1 MSVLAPYGRDMH
13 AHTAS
18 FMAMENKQMT
28 FGLRSAVTVTPTRQ
42 RAATG
47 LTRTLALAGAMTVL
61 LAWNPAQAAGTGHT
75 HGGHHS
81 HGENAAAAG
90 QGHGHAGHTAFGQPG
105 EASEVDR
112 TIEIEATDGMM
123 FDVSSIDVRDG
134 ETIRFIIR
142 NVGSIDHDF
151 TIGPPDVQAA
161 HRQEMTQMAQA
172 GSSHDDMHG
181 AVPPHD
187 DPNAVMVHPGET
199 KELIW
204 TFARADN
211 VEFGCNV
218 PGHYEA
224 GMKGTFNFVPGQ
236 PGQS

>member
-1 MSVLAPYGRDMH
+1 
-13 AHTAS
+13 
-18 FMAMENKQMT
+18 MT
-28 FGLRSAVTVTPTRQ
+28 FGLRSAITVTPTRQ
-42 RAATG
+42 QASTG

-90 QGHGHAGHTAFGQPG
+90 QGHGPATGHGHAGHTAFGQPG
-105 EASEVDR
+105 KASEVDR
-112 TIEIEATDGMM
+112 TIEIEATDEMM

-142 NVGSIDHDF
+142 NVGEIDHDF
-151 TIGPPDVQAA
+151 TIGTPDVQAA
-161 HRQEMTQMAQA
+161 LQQEMMHMMEA
-172 GSSHDDMHG
+172 GTSHDAMHG
-181 AVPPHD
+181 AIVPHD
-187 DPNAVMVHPGET
+187 DPNAIMVHPGET

-204 TFARADN
+204 TFTEADN

-218 PGHYEA
+218 PGHYET